1 MRWRSPFG
9 NCPRDCPINACALSS
24 PLTVPHPWAPPGPL
38 RARREGSPSL
48 PLPARCLPRGARS
61 SAGQSICLLS
71 RWSQVRIL
79 PGAPLISAPF
89 CPAAGLVR
97 QDRSPLPAQNRRAP
111 NAKPLCP
118 SIPKLPD
125 PIENSAAFSDHPPTR
140 QACPHGVSET
150 DPPQSMRCRVNEQR
164 LPPLGAFEVRQLDGA
179 FEAQPSSRLRTCS
192 VRGPAPAVLAP
203 STPRT
208 PDRPGGPTASQSSL
222 QLDNQAPFGHSAP
235 IAFRWWPGPIPTGNP
250 AEGAS
255 SKPRAVRRRGSRP
268 SISRNRR
275 GPVDRHPMPSPLN
288 GRVSA
293 RPGTHSGG
301 KPPQSMRCRNKEP
314 HPGYTAC
321 LNCAS
326 LQAALKTD
334 EGRNLLT
341 STHESR
347 LGRKEPVQQE
357 CRHRQAGWSG
367 VPSPLAESLIVPMAC
382 LIWASVWIPSDDGD
396 SAAGNF
402 ALSVTGGRSR
412 GLLVAADT
420 YAGGVLCHGLCPRA

>member
-164 LPPLGAFEVRQLDGA
+164 LPPLEAFEVRQLDGA

-192 VRGPAPAVLAP
+192 VRGPAPAVLPHPRHGLQTGQAVQRRRNRP
-203 STPRT
+203 SSSTTKRPSGIRANSIPLVAGPH
-208 PDRPGGPTASQSSL
+208 PDRKPRGRGFLQTQSSETAGKPSL
-222 QLDNQAPFGHSAP
+222 HFEESAGSGGSAP
-235 IAFRWWPGPIPTGNP
+235 DAVALEWSRFGPARDTQ
-250 AEGAS
+250 
-255 SKPRAVRRRGSRP
+255 RR
-268 SISRNRR
+268 
-275 GPVDRHPMPSPLN
+275 
-288 GRVSA
+288 
-293 RPGTHSGG
+293 
-301 KPPQSMRCRNKEP
+301 
-314 HPGYTAC
+314 
-321 LNCAS
+321 
-326 LQAALKTD
+326 QAAAVHAL
-334 EGRNLLT
+334 
-341 STHESR
+341 
-347 LGRKEPVQQE
+347 PQQRTAPGVYSVSE
-357 CRHRQAGWSG
+357 LRQ
-367 VPSPLAESLIVPMAC
+367 LACSFE
-382 LIWASVWIPSDDGD
+382 
-396 SAAGNF
+396 N
-402 ALSVTGGRSR
+402 
-412 GLLVAADT
+412 
-420 YAGGVLCHGLCPRA
+420 